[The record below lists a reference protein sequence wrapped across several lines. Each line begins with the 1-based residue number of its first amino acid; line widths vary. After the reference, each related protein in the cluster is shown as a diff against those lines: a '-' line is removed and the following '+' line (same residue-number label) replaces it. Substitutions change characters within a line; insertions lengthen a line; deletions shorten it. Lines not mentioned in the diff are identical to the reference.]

1 MAKFITKLTVFII
14 SLLASTLF
22 AQSFQGEAIYQS
34 KRFMDEG
41 TFKITGSN
49 QDPAFEK
56 QLQESLAKAF
66 EKTYELHFNVHEDL
80 FQEQEKLEAP
90 QQNGGMFTTISFG
103 GEKSYRNRKDKTL
116 IEEEEFFSKEFIVS
130 DSLSSYAWIM
140 LPDTKKIGLYTCYK
154 ATVTIPVSAEAL
166 ADYEKRLADQE
177 KNKTQLLTL
186 KAPEDRV
193 IEAWYAPE
201 IPVNTGPATYWGL
214 PGLIMEVHDENMVY
228 LCTKVTLNPKNA
240 KKIEKPKKGKKV
252 SKKEF
257 KKIMDE
263 KLDSMKDNN
272 GNIIIET
279 ITIGG

>member
-22 AQSFQGEAIYQS
+22 AQNFQGEAIYQS
-34 KRFMDEG
+34 KRFMDEA

-56 QLQESLAKAF
+56 ELQESLAKAF
-66 EKTYELHFNVHEDL
+66 EKTYELHFNVNEDL
-80 FQEQEKLEAP
+80 YQEQEKLEAP
-90 QQNGGMFTTISFG
+90 QQAGGAMMSISFG
-103 GEKSYRNRKDKTL
+103 SEKSYRNRKDKTL
-116 IEEEEFFSKEFIVS
+116 IEEEEFFSKEFLVS
-130 DSLSSYAWIM
+130 DSLSSYAWTM
-140 LPDTKKIGLYTCYK
+140 LPDTKKIGQYACYK
-154 ATVTIPVSAEAL
+154 AMVTIPVSAEQL
-166 ADYEKRLADQE
+166 ADYEKRLAEQE

-214 PGLIMEVHDENMVY
+214 PGLIMEVHDGDVVY

-252 SKKEF
+252 SRKEY
-257 KKIMDE
+257 KKIMEE
-263 KLDSMKDNN
+263 KFESMKDGN
-272 GNIIIET
+272 GNIMIET
-279 ITIGG
+279 IIIGG